1 MPAPTNGRIA
11 WKVSAATLTVAALV
25 LLGTCLAKVGQQREL
40 ARRRRRLSVK
50 VSSPYARS
58 ALREA
63 ARHCGLTVEESAS
76 CIWADFSGHDWDRF
90 LENLDD
96 FQRVSCF
103 YTRAGLVRKGM
114 LAHYLDKR
122 RRRLLKEGKSVAA
135 VNVLPE
141 SLVVDLQDEDDLS
154 ALRRRLLN
162 ANTKSE
168 KSDPPN
174 HCLDGSNTN
183 NNNNSNN
190 ILIVIV
196 PFLFLLVDQFGTG
209 PLEHQRE
216 IRVGVETLHPNV
228 RRAGG
233 GGPFHAPSL

>member
-190 ILIVIV
+190 ININSSSSNNNSHL
-196 PFLFLLVDQFGTG
+196 PWASPHPHLGNPKLPHPLLAGS
-209 PLEHQRE
+209 
-216 IRVGVETLHPNV
+216 TLQ
-228 RRAGG
+228 A
-233 GGPFHAPSL
+233 L